1 MAIRFFVTLFCSLSL
16 AITLSSCSNS
26 NDINTF
32 TEVVPAPPAPEPQ
45 FSAQLSRTEYG
56 IPHIVADDWGSL
68 GYGVGNAYAE
78 DNYCLLMREILFARG
93 ESSRFL
99 GDAGNQQSDLL
110 YTLLNGD
117 EATLR
122 SEWYDP
128 QPQEV
133 KDLVEGYVAGY
144 NRYFR
149 DTGAANLATGDE
161 GCRDA
166 DWAREITVI
175 DLMQY
180 LKKLTLQGSTDNGT
194 IRRII
199 TDVEAPPSLASSTA
213 SKKALANA
221 PARLPAMFSKMHDP
235 SASGSNAIAVG
246 RDFSQTGAGI
256 LLGNPHQPWQG
267 TGQFYMIHLTI
278 PGVYD
283 AMGATLHGIPVVS
296 IGFNK
301 DVAWTHTVSFANRLT
316 LYELQLNPDNPL
328 QYSYDGEMRD
338 ITSETVDIQVLQG
351 DGSLSTVSK
360 TFYSSHYGLMVDLA
374 SQSPLIGGWPIGFS
388 GTAFSVRDAN
398 LDNTMG
404 IGQWIEA
411 GQATNISEF
420 SDALKGIAFP
430 WVHTIAADRNGD
442 AFYGDISSIPH
453 VDQAKLDDCV
463 SGPVAPLLTAA
474 TGSLII
480 ALDGSRSACEWGNDA
495 DTPEGRN
502 VFGYDALPKL
512 FSTEYVANSNNS
524 YWVSNADSP
533 LTGFPIIMGALGGE
547 NEQQFLRT
555 RITHQMVAERMNASD
570 GLGAAPGFTLANM
583 KELMYSNR
591 VLGAEVALDD
601 VLAECPI
608 ADPSLDAGVVVR
620 ANQACTLLAA
630 WDRRTNIDSD
640 GAQVFTEFW
649 RELKRDFDP
658 ASALEIEQ
666 QDLWTIDF
674 NPADPIATPS
684 GFALAE
690 GTNYQR
696 IAEALSKAIE
706 NLETANVDPGAP
718 FGEVQFAERNGVRIP
733 IHGGLDDM
741 GVFGVIK
748 GGLSDGGYRS
758 INGGNTYIQA
768 VSWDDTEC
776 PLAEGILVPSLS
788 NDPESDHFSDQT
800 EAYSNK
806 EWIQFPFCESDVE
819 AQEISSSLLEE

>member
-1 MAIRFFVTLFCSLSL
+1 MLIRLFVTLFSSLSL
-16 AITLSSCSNS
+16 AILLSSCSSSNNNNS
-26 NDINTF
+26 NTF
-32 TEVVPAPPAPEPQ
+32 TEVVPASEPQ
-45 FSAQLSRTEYG
+45 FSAQLRRTEYG

-99 GDAGNQQSDLL
+99 GDEGNQQADLL
-110 YTLLNGD
+110 YTLLNGN
-117 EATLR
+117 EANLR

-166 DWAREITVI
+166 AWAREITVI

-199 TDVEAPPSLASSTA
+199 SDADGPTPAASSTA
-213 SKKALANA
+213 SKKPLTS
-221 PARLPAMFSKMHDP
+221 LPALFSNMHDP
-235 SASGSNAIAVG
+235 SARGSNAIAVG

-316 LYELQLNPDNPL
+316 LYELQLNPDDPL
-328 QYSYDGEMRD
+328 QYLYDGEMRD
-338 ITSETVDIQVLQG
+338 ITSETVSIQVLQG
-351 DGSLSTVSK
+351 DGSLATVSK
-360 TFYSSHYGLMVDLA
+360 TFYSSHYGLMVDLS
-374 SQSPLIGGWPIGFS
+374 SQNTLIGGWPIGFS

-398 LDNTMG
+398 LDNIMG
-404 IGQWIEA
+404 IGQWIKA
-411 GQATNISEF
+411 GQASNISEF

-430 WVHTIAADRNGD
+430 WVHTIAADRNGA
-442 AFYGDISSIPH
+442 AFYGDVSSIPH

-480 ALDGSRSACEWGNDA
+480 ALDGSRSACEWGSDA

-502 VFGYDALPKL
+502 VFGYEALPKL

-524 YWVSNADSP
+524 YWLSNADSP

-555 RITHQMVAERMNASD
+555 RITHQMVAERMSGTD
-570 GLGAAPGFTLANM
+570 GLSATPGFTLANM

-591 VLGAEVALDD
+591 VLGAEIALDD
-601 VLAECPI
+601 VLGECPF
-608 ADPSLDAGVVVR
+608 ADTGLETELINR
-620 ANQACTLLAA
+620 ANQACTVLDA
-630 WDRRTNIDSD
+630 WDRRTNIDSA

-666 QDLWTIDF
+666 QDLWLTDF
-674 NPADPIATPS
+674 DPADPISTPS

-690 GTNYQR
+690 GSNYQR
-696 IAEALSKAIE
+696 IAEALSTALQ
-706 NLETANVDPGAP
+706 NLEGANVDPSAP
-718 FGEVQFAERNGVRIP
+718 FGEVQFAERTGVRIP

-768 VSWDDTEC
+768 VSWDETEC
-776 PLAEGILVPSLS
+776 PLAEGVLAPSQS

-800 EAYSNK
+800 AVYSNK
-806 EWIQFPFCESDVE
+806 EWIQFPFCESDVV
-819 AQEISSSLLEE
+819 AQTVSSSLLEE